1 MRDPSSD
8 AILRPRVE
16 QRILRPAVSSGAI
29 LRRAVSSGALLSRA
43 MPSGALL
50 RCAVS
55 SGALAVVL
63 LSFGL
68 QPVPAQASHTTS
80 VRDEGSLHFTSDEAT
95 QIVDEGRL
103 SGTLPGS
110 GRVYFTYNG
119 SPSVSAS
126 FTIHTAAGNVYG
138 TAKCR
143 LNNPNSPTPSFR
155 GALEIVGGS
164 GRYVHARGSGE
175 LFGVFHRRGYG
186 LIVQA
191 IGKLSY

>member
-1 MRDPSSD
+1 MRSTSRGTPS
-8 AILRPRVE
+8 R
-16 QRILRPAVSSGAI
+16 G
-29 LRRAVSSGALLSRA
+29 GALGR
-43 MPSGALL
+43 ALL
-50 RCAVS
+50 GS
-55 SGALAVVL
+55 ALAVAA
-63 LSFGL
+63 LSLGL
-68 QPVPAQASHTTS
+68 HPAPATAHTTS
-80 VRDEGSLHFTSDEAT
+80 VREEGSLHIVSDEAT
-95 QIVDEGRL
+95 QIVDEGSL

-119 SPSVSAS
+119 SPAVTAR
-126 FTIHTAAGNVYG
+126 FTIHTGVGTIDG

-155 GALEIVGGS
+155 GALVIVGGS
-164 GRYVHARGSGE
+164 GRYARARGSGE

>member
-1 MRDPSSD
+1 MRVI
-8 AILRPRVE
+8 A
-16 QRILRPAVSSGAI
+16 
-29 LRRAVSSGALLSRA
+29 RR
-43 MPSGALL
+43 
-50 RCAVS
+50 
-55 SGALAVVL
+55 ALAVGAL
-63 LSFGL
+63 GL
-68 QPVPAQASHTTS
+68 ALQAAPALAARTTS
-80 VRDEGSLHFTSDEAT
+80 VRDEGSLHFLSDEAT
-95 QIVDEGRL
+95 LIVDEGGL

-119 SPSVSAS
+119 SPSVSAR
-126 FTIHTAAGNVYG
+126 FTIHAAAGNVYG

-155 GALEIVGGS
+155 GALQIVGGS
-164 GRYVHARGSGE
+164 GRYAHARGSGE

>member
-1 MRDPSSD
+1 MRVLSRGAP
-8 AILRPRVE
+8 LR
-16 QRILRPAVSSGAI
+16 
-29 LRRAVSSGALLSRA
+29 GALLKSVHLRGGPLPRA
-43 MPSGALL
+43 MLRGALVA
-50 RCAVS
+50 AV
-55 SGALAVVL
+55 
-63 LSFGL
+63 LSLGL
-68 QPVPAQASHTTS
+68 QPALAAAAHTTS
-80 VRDEGSLHFTSDEAT
+80 VRDEGSLHFLSDEAT
-95 QIVDEGRL
+95 LIVDEGGL

-119 SPSVSAS
+119 SPNVTAR
-126 FTIHTAAGNVYG
+126 FTIHSAAGDVYG

-164 GRYVHARGSGE
+164 RRYVHARGNGE

-186 LIVQA
+186 LVVQA